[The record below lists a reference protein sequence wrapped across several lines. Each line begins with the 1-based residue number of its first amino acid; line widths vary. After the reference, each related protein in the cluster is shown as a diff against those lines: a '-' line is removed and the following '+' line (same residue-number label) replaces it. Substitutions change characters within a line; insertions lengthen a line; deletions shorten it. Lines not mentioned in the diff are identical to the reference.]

1 MSRRSWP
8 KYPPGLPIPSY
19 ENVRNTSGSIPP
31 LPELPGIIDISDT
44 RSTTTTPS
52 PPFIPS
58 TNRDALRNDR
68 WGGLGMS
75 HAGVYHYRKR
85 KKQPVLSCG
94 IICFYKNGT
103 TAYKEDN
110 VKVLLVRRK
119 DSMSYV
125 EFIRGKYKP
134 SDPLYIRSLV
144 RGMTAEEHH
153 KILTMSFYELWTD
166 MWVTKTIHSHRQEY
180 DKSYRRFK
188 ECIMGVRD
196 YIRTLRD
203 PNVDPEWTFPKG
215 RPQSDECDID
225 CAKREFEEETGID
238 KTRLHIFSN
247 MPLKEVYTGTNGI
260 VYETHFFIATV
271 DEEFPSIN
279 PANRHQIE
287 EVSDVAW
294 ISPSEIRTKM
304 RSTYLSKEIVLREA
318 IEQFLM
324 KT

>member
-1 MSRRSWP
+1 
-8 KYPPGLPIPSY
+8 
-19 ENVRNTSGSIPP
+19 
-31 LPELPGIIDISDT
+31 
-44 RSTTTTPS
+44 
-52 PPFIPS
+52 
-58 TNRDALRNDR
+58 
-68 WGGLGMS
+68 MS

-94 IICFYKNGT
+94 IICFYDDGIT
-103 TAYKEDN
+103 ERREDN
-110 VKVLLVRRK
+110 VRVLLVRRK

-134 SDPLYIRSLV
+134 SDPLYIRSLI
-144 RGMTAEEHH
+144 RGMTAEEHN

-166 MWVTKTIHSHRQEY
+166 MWVTKTIQSHRQEY

-188 ECIMGVRD
+188 ECIVGVRE

-215 RPQSDECDID
+215 RPQCGERDID
-225 CAKREFEEETGID
+225 CAKREFEEETSIARS
-238 KTRLHIFSN
+238 RLRIFSN
-247 MPLKEVYTGTNGI
+247 APLKEVYTGTNGI

-271 DEEFPSIN
+271 DEESPSVN
-279 PANRHQIE
+279 PTNRHQIE

-304 RSTYLSKEIVLREA
+304 RTTYLSKEIVLREA

>member
-1 MSRRSWP
+1 MSRSWP
-8 KYPPGLPIPSY
+8 KYPPGLPIPPP
-19 ENVRNTSGSIPP
+19 ENVRHGDEGIPP
-31 LPELPGIIDISDT
+31 LPELPKHTDDT
-44 RSTTTTPS
+44 TNDTKSTTPS
-52 PPFIPS
+52 PPFVPS
-58 TNRDALRNDR
+58 SHKDLLQNER

-75 HAGVYHYRKR
+75 HAGVYHYHRKR

-94 IICFYKNGT
+94 IICFYDDGVT
-103 TAYKEDN
+103 ERREDT

-144 RGMTAEEHH
+144 RGMTADEHK
-153 KILTMSFYELWTD
+153 KILTMTFYELWTD
-166 MWVTKTIHSHRQEY
+166 MWVTKTIQSHRQEY
-180 DKSYRRFK
+180 DKSHRRFK
-188 ECIMGVRD
+188 ECVADVRD

-203 PNVDPEWTFPKG
+203 TNVDPEWTFPKG
-215 RPQSDECDID
+215 RPQGGERDID
-225 CAKREFEEETGID
+225 CATREFEEETGID
-238 KTRLHIFSN
+238 KSRLRIYPD
-247 MPLKEVYTGTNGI
+247 MKLKEVYTGTNGI
-260 VYETHFFIATV
+260 VYETHFYIATV
-271 DEEFPSIN
+271 DEASPCIN
-279 PANRHQIE
+279 PENRHQIE

-304 RSTYLSKEIVLREA
+304 RSTYLSKEVVLREA